1 MEGNKPEKKFTTGL
15 IEATVWKNKAA
26 NKEGEELEFR
36 SISFAKNYK
45 DSENIWKTTNSL
57 NITDVPKA
65 MVVLSKAY
73 EYLIL
78 KGEKAEQSA

>member
-15 IEATVWKNKAA
+15 IEATVWKNNIT
-26 NKEGEELEFR
+26 NKEGQERQFR
-36 SISFAKNYK
+36 SISFTKNYK
-45 DSENIWKTTNSL
+45 DPNDEWKTTSNL
-57 NITDVPKA
+57 NITDIPKA

-78 KGEKAEQSA
+78 KGEEVEA